1 MRRLESAFISGRDSN
16 QRELYVGSGKILIEA
31 AAVAEYLTIIG
42 AAQLPA
48 SKYEVFEHALP
59 TDVAKFHSMENE
71 SPE

>member
-1 MRRLESAFISGRDSN
+1 M
-16 QRELYVGSGKILIEA
+16 YVGSGKIHIEA

-48 SKYEVFEHALP
+48 SKYEVFEQALP